1 MSALNWGYFGYT
13 WHTTKDTF
21 DKIVFDEVKNNVILT
36 ATLAYMASE
45 DAEMIDKTKRV
56 MPLGPDGKP
65 MIWPSPQ
72 APARTSDAYFIN
84 K

>member
-1 MSALNWGYFGYT
+1 MSSLNWGYFGYT
-13 WHTTKDTF
+13 WHTTKDTY

-45 DAEMIDKTKRV
+45 DPEFTSREKRE
-56 MPLGPDGKP
+56 MPLNEKGEAAKWPEQREP
-65 MIWPSPQ
+65 MRS
-72 APARTSDAYFIN
+72 SKNY